1 MKRRRRK
8 REVAVRGRDALPL
21 LLLGVGGVGP
31 RGDRRGGRTARRV
44 NARGALPLLR
54 RPQGGEEAHEVE
66 ATMRMLAPLCKGYV
80 GFGEESFFR
89 ENKESYLS
97 RLLLRKSKD
106 VALSRESQII

>member
-21 LLLGVGGVGP
+21 LGVGGVGQ

-66 ATMRMLAPLCKGYV
+66 ASMRMVASLCKG
-80 GFGEESFFR
+80 
-89 ENKESYLS
+89 
-97 RLLLRKSKD
+97 
-106 VALSRESQII
+106 